1 MRYVVA
7 VTAVLAA
14 GLLASA
20 CARDAAAPDRA
31 QARRLDI
38 DLVPDTEMVVGRVPV
53 NATLDSLLRD
63 QRLRADII
71 PSVVSLAR
79 SVFDPRRLRA
89 NQVFRLER
97 TLDGLVRS
105 FEYEIDG
112 DHFLRIARNL
122 QSPREA
128 EEPGGRDQG
137 TEQLRAQLIPY
148 QKERALVSLHG
159 RIDREATSLFAAMDV
174 AGEKPD
180 LSIQLADIFGG
191 DIDFNSELQ
200 PGDSFRLS
208 FEKVYREGQF
218 SGYGDVLAAEFEND
232 GRTLIAI
239 RYTVPGGKP
248 AYYDAKGRAL
258 KRFFLRS
265 PLKFEAP
272 VSSRFSTRRLHPVL
286 RIVRPHLGV
295 DYRAPSGSSV
305 VAVANGTVVA
315 AGWSGQSGRM
325 VHLRHPGGY
334 ESYYLHLSS
343 IAVSRGQH
351 VGQGQ
356 LIGRVGTSG
365 LSTGPHLDYRVRK
378 SGKFVN
384 PLLVHRSLPEGDPIP
399 AAHLPQFQV
408 ERDRAVATLVAP
420 VDAGGRQTPRP

>member
-1 MRYVVA
+1 MRYFVA
-7 VTAVLAA
+7 TAVLAA

-31 QARRLDI
+31 RARRQDI
-38 DLVPDTEMVVGRVPV
+38 VLVPDTEMVVGRVPL
-53 NATLDSLLRD
+53 NATLDTLLRD
-63 QRLRADII
+63 HRLRADII

-79 SVFDPRRLRA
+79 TVFDPRRLRA

-97 TLDGLVRS
+97 TLDGLLRS

-112 DHFLRIARNL
+112 DHFLRIARDG
-122 QSPREA
+122 QAPRGA
-128 EEPGGRDQG
+128 EEPGGGDQA
-137 TEQLRAQLIPY
+137 TAWLQAQLIPF
-148 QKERALVSLHG
+148 QKERALVSLNG

-174 AGEKPD
+174 AGEKPE
-180 LSIQLADIFGG
+180 LSIELADIFGG
-191 DIDFNSELQ
+191 EIDFNSDLQ

-218 SGYGDVLAAEFEND
+218 SGYGGVVAAEFEND
-232 GRTLIAI
+232 GRLLTAI
-239 RYTVPGGKP
+239 RYTVPGGKA
-248 AYYDAKGRAL
+248 AYYDARGLSL

-272 VSSRFSTRRLHPVL
+272 VSSRFSSGRLHPIL

-305 VAVANGTVVA
+305 VAVANGTVVS

-325 VHLRHPGGY
+325 VHLRHPTGY
-334 ESYYLHLSS
+334 ETYYLHLSS
-343 IAVSRGQH
+343 IAVARGQH
-351 VGQGQ
+351 VSQGQ

-378 SGKFVN
+378 SGRFVN
-384 PLLVHRSLPEGDPIP
+384 PLNVRRTLPPGEPIP
-399 AAHLPQFQV
+399 AAHLAQFQA
-408 ERDRAVATLVAP
+408 ERDRALATLARP
-420 VDAGGRQTPRP
+420 ADAGGQ

>member
-1 MRYVVA
+1 MRYFVA
-7 VTAVLAA
+7 TAVLAA
-14 GLLASA
+14 GLVASA
-20 CARDAAAPDRA
+20 CARDAAAPDRRP
-31 QARRLDI
+31 ARRQDI
-38 DLVPDTEMVVGRVPV
+38 VLVPDTEMVVGRVPR
-53 NATLDSLLRD
+53 NATLDTLLRD
-63 QRLRADII
+63 HRLRADII

-97 TLDGLVRS
+97 TLDGLLRN
-105 FEYEIDG
+105 FEYQIDG
-112 DHFLRIARNL
+112 DHFLRIARDG
-122 QSPREA
+122 QPPRGA
-128 EEPGGRDQG
+128 EEPGGDQG

-148 QKERALVSLHG
+148 QKERALVSLNG

-174 AGEKPD
+174 AGENPD

-191 DIDFNSELQ
+191 EIDFNSELQ

-232 GRTLIAI
+232 GRMLTAI
-239 RYTVPGGKP
+239 RYTVPGGKA
-248 AYYDAKGRAL
+248 AYYDAQGRSL
-258 KRFFLRS
+258 KRFFLKS

-305 VAVANGTVVA
+305 VAVANGTVVS

-325 VHLRHPGGY
+325 VHLRHPSGY
-334 ESYYLHLSS
+334 ETYYLHLSS
-343 IAVSRGQH
+343 IAVARGQH

-378 SGKFVN
+378 SGGFVN
-384 PLLVHRSLPEGDPIP
+384 PLAVHRSLPPGDPIP
-399 AAHLPQFQV
+399 AAHLAQFQA
-408 ERDRAVATLVAP
+408 ERDRALATLARP
-420 VDAGGRQTPRP
+420 ADAGGQ